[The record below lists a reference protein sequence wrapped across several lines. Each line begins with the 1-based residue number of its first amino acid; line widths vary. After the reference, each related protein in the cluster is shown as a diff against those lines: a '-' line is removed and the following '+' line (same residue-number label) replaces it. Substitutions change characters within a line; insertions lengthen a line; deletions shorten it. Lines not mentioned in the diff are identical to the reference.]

1 MKTIRTFIAI
11 FISLFLVTA
20 TTACNDQTDDNSGS
34 VDVNKVTFADETLEY
49 TGEPLAITVK
59 NLPGGVKVDYTYSL
73 NGEEVSQMIEIGVYD
88 VTAVIKDNKTGKEL
102 RTLTAKLTIKEREV
116 YDEIPDDLESNIE
129 LTYGTTYKSFVKN
142 PDNEDELIAAGIQI
156 WATEKIYFVLG
167 GQTKPLNFL
176 ELDKNSVSGVKLVD
190 NTVVIEKAGTY
201 DVIMTFPEGSLVP
214 LILVRE
220 GTDSGQFYF
229 RGSMNDYQTSD
240 EYLFTIDEEANTAT
254 YEITLALND
263 TFKIAN
269 YYYSVEFN
277 YNPYFKYLNNFTVG
291 GEFNTDPKIVV
302 AGNYKFVIDLE
313 TKALTVY
320 CDGVKLE
327 EDRTPNLYLRG
338 SMNNWEAVTKLTRT
352 TEGNNIIAS
361 IETELAVG
369 DEFKIADDSYDVQF
383 DYNSFSHGSTHFEAS
398 TDGYN
403 NAKVKVAGLYK
414 ITINLTTKAVTVVV
428 DGVTLFENKVASSG
442 GGGGTTD
449 TPSVPSG
456 TDLYLRG
463 SVNNWD
469 TSTKLTIKDNVA
481 SITYEFESG
490 DIFKIADA
498 SWTNSCTFGYPYF
511 AAGTGYFSEGTE
523 YGNVV
528 VDQAGTYEISLDL
541 TTYTMTVKKDGEVII
556 AGSSSNPGGGNSGS
570 TEPTTSDLYLRGSM
584 NEWGTAN
591 KLTVNGDIA
600 SITIVLAVDDQFKI
614 ANADWTFE
622 FNSSHLQG
630 LSQFGSIDTQ
640 NILVK
645 EAGEYTF
652 EINLKTNEIKV
663 SKDGKVLSPEQ
674 PEQPEQP
681 SEGQITLYL
690 KPNSNWLDAGAW
702 FAVYYWN
709 GSTNGWT
716 KMTDS
721 DNDGIYEATIDLAA
735 CTNGVIFCRMNP
747 ASQTLDWNN
756 KWDQTVDLKYS
767 APNNLFTV
775 AADAWNNANGTWSSK
790 N

>member
-1 MKTIRTFIAI
+1 MKTFRTFIAI

-34 VDVNKVTFADETLEY
+34 VDVNKVTFTDETLEY

-142 PDNEDELIAAGIQI
+142 PDNENELIAAGIQI

-167 GQTKPLNFL
+167 GQNKPLNFL

-190 NTVVIEKAGTY
+190 NTVVIEKAGSY

-240 EYLFTIDEEANTAT
+240 EYLFNVDEETNTAS

-291 GEFNTDPKIVV
+291 GEFNTDPKVVV

-352 TEGNNIIAS
+352 TEGNNLIAS

-383 DYNSFSHGSTHFEAS
+383 DYNSFSHGSSHFEAS

-403 NAKVKVAGLYK
+403 NVKVKVAGLYK

-481 SITYEFESG
+481 FITYEFESG

-528 VDQAGTYEISLDL
+528 VDQAGTYEISLNLSD
-541 TTYTMTVKKDGEVII
+541 YTMTVKKDGEVII
-556 AGSSSNPGGGNSGS
+556 AGSSSNPGGNGGS
-570 TEPTTSDLYLRGSM
+570 TEPTTIVLYLRGSM

-600 SITIVLAVDDQFKI
+600 SITLSLAVNAQFKI

-622 FNSSHLQG
+622 FNSSHLKG

-663 SKDGKVLSPEQ
+663 SKDGEVLSPEQ

-681 SEGQITLYL
+681 TEGQITLYL
-690 KPNSNWLDAGAW
+690 KPNSNWVQSDAW

-721 DNDGIYEATIDLAA
+721 DSDGIYEATIDLAA

-747 ASQTLDWNN
+747 ASQTLDWSN
-756 KWDQTVDLKYS
+756 KWDQTSDLKYS

-775 AADAWNNANGTWSSK
+775 AADAWNNANGTWSNK

>member
-20 TTACNDQTDDNSGS
+20 TTACNDQTDDNSSS
-34 VDVNKVTFADETLEY
+34 VDVNKVTFTDETLEY

-142 PDNEDELIAAGIQI
+142 PDNENELIAAGIQI

-167 GQTKPLNFL
+167 GQNKPLNFL

-190 NTVVIEKAGTY
+190 NTVVIEKAGSY

-220 GTDSGQFYF
+220 GTDSSQFYF

-240 EYLFTIDEEANTAT
+240 EYLFNVDEETNTAS

-291 GEFNTDPKIVV
+291 GEFNTDPKVVV

-338 SMNNWEAVTKLTRT
+338 SMNNWEAVTKLTRK

-383 DYNSFSHGSTHFEAS
+383 DYNSFSHGSSHFEAS

-456 TDLYLRG
+456 TALYLRG

-469 TSTKLTIKDNVA
+469 TSTKLTVKDNVA
-481 SITYEFESG
+481 SITYEFKSG

-511 AAGTGYFSEGTE
+511 SAGTGYFSEGTE

-541 TTYTMTVKKDGEVII
+541 TTYKMTVKKDGEVII
-556 AGSSSNPGGGNSGS
+556 AGSSSNPGGNGGS
-570 TEPTTSDLYLRGSM
+570 TEPTTADLYLRGSM

-591 KLTVNGDIA
+591 KLTANGDIT
-600 SITIVLAVDDQFKI
+600 SITIELAVDAEFKI
-614 ANADWTFE
+614 AKEDWSVQYNATHF
-622 FNSSHLQG
+622 SG
-630 LSQFGSIDTQ
+630 YAQFASIGDQ

-663 SKDGKVLSPEQ
+663 SKDGEVLSKEQ
-674 PEQPEQP
+674 SSQP

-690 KPNSNWLDAGAW
+690 KPNSNWVQSDAW

-721 DNDGIYEATIDLAA
+721 DSDGIYEATIDLAA

-747 ASQTLDWNN
+747 ASQTLDWSN

-775 AADAWNNANGTWSSK
+775 AADAWNNANGTWSNK

>member
-1 MKTIRTFIAI
+1 
-11 FISLFLVTA
+11 
-20 TTACNDQTDDNSGS
+20 
-34 VDVNKVTFADETLEY
+34 
-49 TGEPLAITVK
+49 
-59 NLPGGVKVDYTYSL
+59 
-73 NGEEVSQMIEIGVYD
+73 
-88 VTAVIKDNKTGKEL
+88 
-102 RTLTAKLTIKEREV
+102 
-116 YDEIPDDLESNIE
+116 
-129 LTYGTTYKSFVKN
+129 
-142 PDNEDELIAAGIQI
+142 
-156 WATEKIYFVLG
+156 
-167 GQTKPLNFL
+167 
-176 ELDKNSVSGVKLVD
+176 
-190 NTVVIEKAGTY
+190 
-201 DVIMTFPEGSLVP
+201 
-214 LILVRE
+214 
-220 GTDSGQFYF
+220 
-229 RGSMNDYQTSD
+229 
-240 EYLFTIDEEANTAT
+240 
-254 YEITLALND
+254 
-263 TFKIAN
+263 
-269 YYYSVEFN
+269 
-277 YNPYFKYLNNFTVG
+277 
-291 GEFNTDPKIVV
+291 
-302 AGNYKFVIDLE
+302 
-313 TKALTVY
+313 
-320 CDGVKLE
+320 
-327 EDRTPNLYLRG
+327 
-338 SMNNWEAVTKLTRT
+338 MNNWEAVTKLTRKV
-352 TEGNNIIAS
+352 EGNNIIAS
-361 IETELAVG
+361 IETQLAVG

-456 TDLYLRG
+456 TVLYLRG

-469 TSTKLTIKDNVA
+469 TSTKLTVKDNVA
-481 SITYEFESG
+481 SITYEFKSG

-511 AAGTGYFSEGTE
+511 SAGTGYFSEGTE

-541 TTYTMTVKKDGEVII
+541 TTYKMTVKKDGEVII
-556 AGSSSNPGGGNSGS
+556 AGSSSNPGGNGGS
-570 TEPTTSDLYLRGSM
+570 TEPTTIDLYLRGSM

-600 SITIVLAVDDQFKI
+600 SITIELAVDAEFKI
-614 ANADWTFE
+614 AKEDWSVQYNA
-622 FNSSHLQG
+622 SHFSG
-630 LSQFGSIDTQ
+630 YAQFASIGDQ

-663 SKDGKVLSPEQ
+663 SKDGEVLSKEQ
-674 PEQPEQP
+674 SSQP

-690 KPNSNWLDAGAW
+690 KPNSNWVQSDAW

-721 DNDGIYEATIDLAA
+721 DSDGIYEATIDLAA

-747 ASQTLDWNN
+747 ASQTLDWSN
-756 KWDQTVDLKYS
+756 KWDQTSDLKYS

-775 AADAWNNANGTWSSK
+775 AADAWNNANGTWSNK
-790 N
+790 E

>member
-1 MKTIRTFIAI
+1 
-11 FISLFLVTA
+11 
-20 TTACNDQTDDNSGS
+20 
-34 VDVNKVTFADETLEY
+34 
-49 TGEPLAITVK
+49 
-59 NLPGGVKVDYTYSL
+59 
-73 NGEEVSQMIEIGVYD
+73 
-88 VTAVIKDNKTGKEL
+88 
-102 RTLTAKLTIKEREV
+102 
-116 YDEIPDDLESNIE
+116 
-129 LTYGTTYKSFVKN
+129 
-142 PDNEDELIAAGIQI
+142 
-156 WATEKIYFVLG
+156 
-167 GQTKPLNFL
+167 
-176 ELDKNSVSGVKLVD
+176 
-190 NTVVIEKAGTY
+190 
-201 DVIMTFPEGSLVP
+201 
-214 LILVRE
+214 
-220 GTDSGQFYF
+220 
-229 RGSMNDYQTSD
+229 
-240 EYLFTIDEEANTAT
+240 
-254 YEITLALND
+254 
-263 TFKIAN
+263 
-269 YYYSVEFN
+269 
-277 YNPYFKYLNNFTVG
+277 
-291 GEFNTDPKIVV
+291 
-302 AGNYKFVIDLE
+302 
-313 TKALTVY
+313 
-320 CDGVKLE
+320 
-327 EDRTPNLYLRG
+327 
-338 SMNNWEAVTKLTRT
+338 MNNWEAVTKLTRT

-361 IETELAVG
+361 IETQLAVG

-456 TDLYLRG
+456 TALYLRG

-469 TSTKLTIKDNVA
+469 TSTKLTVKDNVA
-481 SITYEFESG
+481 SITYTFESG

-528 VDQAGTYEISLDL
+528 VDQAGTYEISLNLSD
-541 TTYTMTVKKDGEVII
+541 YTMTVKKDGEVII
-556 AGSSSNPGGGNSGS
+556 AGSSSNPGGGNGGS

-600 SITIVLAVDDQFKI
+600 SITLSLAVDDQFKI

-622 FNSSHLQG
+622 FNSGDLKG
-630 LSQFGSIDTQ
+630 LSQFGSIGTQ

-663 SKDGKVLSPEQ
+663 SKDGKVLTPEQ

-681 SEGQITLYL
+681 SEGQITLFL

-709 GSTNGWT
+709 GSTSGWT

-735 CTNGVIFCRMNP
+735 CTDGVIFCRMNP
-747 ASQTLDWNN
+747 ASQSLDWNN
-756 KWDQTVDLKYS
+756 KWDQTSDLKYS
-767 APNNLFTV
+767 ASNNLFTV
-775 AADAWNNANGTWSSK
+775 APDAWNNANGTWSNK
-790 N
+790 E

>member
-34 VDVNKVTFADETLEY
+34 VDVNKVTFTDETLEY

-116 YDEIPDDLESNIE
+116 YDEMPDDLESNVE

-142 PDNEDELIAAGIQI
+142 PDNENELIAAGIQI
-156 WATEKIYFVLG
+156 WAPEKIYFVLG
-167 GQTKPLNFL
+167 GQNKPLNFL
-176 ELDKNSVSGVKLVD
+176 ELDTNSLSGVKLVD

-220 GTDSGQFYF
+220 GTDSSQFYF

-240 EYLFTIDEEANTAT
+240 EYLFNVDEETNTAT
-254 YEITLALND
+254 YEITLDLND

-277 YNPYFKYLNNFTVG
+277 YSPYFKYLNNFTVG
-291 GEFNTDPKIVV
+291 GEFNTDPKVVV

-313 TKALTVY
+313 TKALIVY

-352 TEGNNIIAS
+352 AEGNNIIAS

-383 DYNSFSHGSTHFEAS
+383 DYNSFSHGSSHFEAS

-456 TDLYLRG
+456 TALYLRG

-469 TSTKLTIKDNVA
+469 TSTKLTVKDNVA

-556 AGSSSNPGGGNSGS
+556 AGSNPGGNGGS
-570 TEPTTSDLYLRGSM
+570 TEPTTSELYLRGSM

-600 SITIVLAVDDQFKI
+600 SITIELAVDDQFKI
-614 ANADWTFE
+614 ANADCTFE
-622 FNSSHLQG
+622 FNSGHLKG
-630 LSQFGSIDTQ
+630 LSQFASIDTQ

-690 KPNSNWLDAGAW
+690 KPNSNWVQSDAW

-747 ASQTLDWNN
+747 ASQALDWNN
-756 KWDQTVDLKYS
+756 KWDQTSDLKYS

-775 AADAWNNANGTWSSK
+775 AADAWNNANGTWSNK
-790 N
+790 E

>member
-20 TTACNDQTDDNSGS
+20 TTACNDITDDNSSS
-34 VDVNKVTFADETLEY
+34 VDVNKVTFTDETLEY

-142 PDNEDELIAAGIQI
+142 PDNENELIAAGIQI

-190 NTVVIEKAGTY
+190 NTVVIEKAGSY

-240 EYLFTIDEEANTAT
+240 EYLFNVDEETNTAT

-291 GEFNTDPKIVV
+291 GEFNTDPKVVV

-352 TEGNNIIAS
+352 TEGNNLIAS

-383 DYNSFSHGSTHFEAS
+383 DYNSFSHGSSHFEAS

-403 NAKVKVAGLYK
+403 NVKVKVAGLYK

-528 VDQAGTYEISLDL
+528 VDQAGTYEISLNLSD
-541 TTYTMTVKKDGEVII
+541 YTMTVKKDGEVII
-556 AGSSSNPGGGNSGS
+556 AGSSSNPGGNGGS
-570 TEPTTSDLYLRGSM
+570 TEPTTIDLYLRGSM

-600 SITIVLAVDDQFKI
+600 SITLSLAVNAQFKI

-622 FNSSHLQG
+622 FNSSHLNG

-663 SKDGKVLSPEQ
+663 SKDGEVLSPEQ

-681 SEGQITLYL
+681 TEGQITLYL
-690 KPNSNWLDAGAW
+690 KPNSNWVQSDAW

-721 DNDGIYEATIDLAA
+721 DSDGIYEATIDLAA

-747 ASQTLDWNN
+747 ASQTLDWSN

-775 AADAWNNANGTWSSK
+775 AADAWNNANGTWSNK
-790 N
+790 E

>member
-34 VDVNKVTFADETLEY
+34 VDVNKVTFTDETLEY

-142 PDNEDELIAAGIQI
+142 PDNENELIAAGIQI

-167 GQTKPLNFL
+167 GQNKPLNFL

-190 NTVVIEKAGTY
+190 NTVVIEKAGSY

-240 EYLFTIDEEANTAT
+240 EYLFNVDEETNTAS

-291 GEFNTDPKIVV
+291 GEFNTDPKVVV

-352 TEGNNIIAS
+352 TEGNNLIAS

-383 DYNSFSHGSTHFEAS
+383 DYNSFSHGSSHFEAS

-403 NAKVKVAGLYK
+403 NVKVKVAGLYK

-481 SITYEFESG
+481 FITYEFESG

-528 VDQAGTYEISLDL
+528 VDQAGTYEISLNLSD
-541 TTYTMTVKKDGEVII
+541 YTMTVKKDGEVII
-556 AGSSSNPGGGNSGS
+556 AGSSSNPGGNGGS
-570 TEPTTSDLYLRGSM
+570 TEPTTIDLYLRGSM

-600 SITIVLAVDDQFKI
+600 SITLSLAVNAQFKI

-622 FNSSHLQG
+622 FNSSHLKG

-663 SKDGKVLSPEQ
+663 SKDGEVLSPEQ

-681 SEGQITLYL
+681 TEGQITLYL
-690 KPNSNWLDAGAW
+690 KPNSNWVQSDAW

-721 DNDGIYEATIDLAA
+721 DSDGIYEATIDLAA

-747 ASQTLDWNN
+747 ASQTLDWSN
-756 KWDQTVDLKYS
+756 KWDQTSDLKYS

-775 AADAWNNANGTWSSK
+775 AADAWNNANGTWSNK

>member
-1 MKTIRTFIAI
+1 MKTFRTFIAI

-34 VDVNKVTFADETLEY
+34 VDVNKVTFTDETLEY

-142 PDNEDELIAAGIQI
+142 PDNENELIAAGIQI

-167 GQTKPLNFL
+167 GQNKPLNFL

-190 NTVVIEKAGTY
+190 NTVVIEKAGSY

-240 EYLFTIDEEANTAT
+240 EYLFNVDEETNTAS

-291 GEFNTDPKIVV
+291 GEFNTDPKVVV

-352 TEGNNIIAS
+352 TEGNNLIAS

-383 DYNSFSHGSTHFEAS
+383 DYNSFSHGSSHFEAS

-403 NAKVKVAGLYK
+403 NVKVKVAGLYK

-481 SITYEFESG
+481 FITYEFESG

-528 VDQAGTYEISLDL
+528 VDQAGTYEISLNLSD
-541 TTYTMTVKKDGEVII
+541 YTMTVKKDGEVII
-556 AGSSSNPGGGNSGS
+556 AGSSSNPGGNGGS
-570 TEPTTSDLYLRGSM
+570 TEPTTIDLYLRGSM

-600 SITIVLAVDDQFKI
+600 SITLSLAVNAQFKI

-622 FNSSHLQG
+622 FNSSHLKG

-663 SKDGKVLSPEQ
+663 SKDGEVLSPEQ

-681 SEGQITLYL
+681 TEGQITLYL
-690 KPNSNWLDAGAW
+690 KPNSNWVQSDAW

-721 DNDGIYEATIDLAA
+721 DSDGIYEATIDLAA

-747 ASQTLDWNN
+747 ASQTLDWSN
-756 KWDQTVDLKYS
+756 KWDQTSDLKYS

-775 AADAWNNANGTWSSK
+775 AADAWNNANGTWSNK

>member
-1 MKTIRTFIAI
+1 MKTFRTFIAI

-34 VDVNKVTFADETLEY
+34 VDVNKVTFTDETLEY

-73 NGEEVSQMIEIGVYD
+73 NGEEVSQMIDIGVYD

-142 PDNEDELIAAGIQI
+142 PDNENELIAAGIQI

-167 GQTKPLNFL
+167 GQNKPLNFL

-190 NTVVIEKAGTY
+190 NTVVIEKAGSY

-240 EYLFTIDEEANTAT
+240 EYLFNVDEETNTAS

-291 GEFNTDPKIVV
+291 GEFNTDPKVVV

-352 TEGNNIIAS
+352 TEGNNLIAS

-383 DYNSFSHGSTHFEAS
+383 DYNSFSHGSSHFEAS

-403 NAKVKVAGLYK
+403 NVKVKVAGLYK

-481 SITYEFESG
+481 FITYEFESG

-528 VDQAGTYEISLDL
+528 VDQAGTYEISLNLSD
-541 TTYTMTVKKDGEVII
+541 YTMTVKKDGEVII
-556 AGSSSNPGGGNSGS
+556 AGSSSNPGGNGGS
-570 TEPTTSDLYLRGSM
+570 TEPTTIVLYLRGSM

-600 SITIVLAVDDQFKI
+600 SITLSLAVNAQFKI

-622 FNSSHLQG
+622 FNSSHLKG

-663 SKDGKVLSPEQ
+663 SKDGEVLSPEQ

-681 SEGQITLYL
+681 TEGQITLYL
-690 KPNSNWLDAGAW
+690 KPNSNWVQSDAW

-721 DNDGIYEATIDLAA
+721 DSDGIYEATIDLAA

-747 ASQTLDWNN
+747 ASQTLDWSN
-756 KWDQTVDLKYS
+756 KWDQTSDLKYS

-775 AADAWNNANGTWSSK
+775 AADAWNNANGTWSNK

>member
-1 MKTIRTFIAI
+1 MKTFRTFIAI

-20 TTACNDQTDDNSGS
+20 TTACNDITDDNSSS
-34 VDVNKVTFADETLEY
+34 VDVNKVTFTDETLEY

-142 PDNEDELIAAGIQI
+142 PDNENELIAAGIQI

-190 NTVVIEKAGTY
+190 NTVVIEKAGSY

-240 EYLFTIDEEANTAT
+240 EYLFNVDEETNTAT

-291 GEFNTDPKIVV
+291 GEFNTDPKVVV

-338 SMNNWEAVTKLTRT
+338 SMNNWEAVTKLTRK

-383 DYNSFSHGSTHFEAS
+383 DYNSFSHGSSHFEAS

-456 TDLYLRG
+456 TVLYLRG

-469 TSTKLTIKDNVA
+469 TSTKLTVKDNVA
-481 SITYEFESG
+481 SITYEFKSG

-511 AAGTGYFSEGTE
+511 SAGTGYFSEGTE

-541 TTYTMTVKKDGEVII
+541 TTYKMTVKKDGEVII
-556 AGSSSNPGGGNSGS
+556 AGSSSNPGGNGGS
-570 TEPTTSDLYLRGSM
+570 TEPTTIDLYLRGSM

-600 SITIVLAVDDQFKI
+600 SITIELAVDAEFKI
-614 ANADWTFE
+614 AKEDWSVQYNA
-622 FNSSHLQG
+622 SHFSG
-630 LSQFGSIDTQ
+630 YAQFASIGDQ

-663 SKDGKVLSPEQ
+663 SKDGEVLSPEQ
-674 PEQPEQP
+674 PEQPT
-681 SEGQITLYL
+681 EGQITLYL
-690 KPNSNWLDAGAW
+690 KPNSNWVQSDAW

-721 DNDGIYEATIDLAA
+721 DSDGIYEATIDLAA

-747 ASQTLDWNN
+747 ASQTLDWSN

-775 AADAWNNANGTWSSK
+775 AADAWNNANGTWSNK
-790 N
+790 E

>member
-1 MKTIRTFIAI
+1 MKTFRTFIAI

-20 TTACNDQTDDNSGS
+20 TTACNDITDDNSGS
-34 VDVNKVTFADETLEY
+34 VDVNKVTFTDETLEY

-142 PDNEDELIAAGIQI
+142 PDNENELIAAGIQI

-190 NTVVIEKAGTY
+190 NTVVIEKAGSY

-240 EYLFTIDEEANTAT
+240 EYLFTIDEETNTAT

-291 GEFNTDPKIVV
+291 GEFNTDPKVVV

-338 SMNNWEAVTKLTRT
+338 SMNNWEAVTKLTRK

-383 DYNSFSHGSTHFEAS
+383 DYNSFSHGSSHFEAS

-403 NAKVKVAGLYK
+403 NVKVKVAGLYK

-456 TDLYLRG
+456 TALYLRG

-469 TSTKLTIKDNVA
+469 TSTKLTVKDNVA
-481 SITYEFESG
+481 SITYEFKSG

-511 AAGTGYFSEGTE
+511 SAGTGYFSEGTE

-541 TTYTMTVKKDGEVII
+541 TTYKMTVKKDGEVII
-556 AGSSSNPGGGNSGS
+556 AGSSSNPGGNGGS
-570 TEPTTSDLYLRGSM
+570 TEPTTIDLYLRGSM

-600 SITIVLAVDDQFKI
+600 SITIELAVDAEFKI
-614 ANADWTFE
+614 AKEDWSVQYNA
-622 FNSSHLQG
+622 SHFSG
-630 LSQFGSIDTQ
+630 YAQFASIGDQ

-663 SKDGKVLSPEQ
+663 SKDGEVLSKEQ
-674 PEQPEQP
+674 SSQP

-690 KPNSNWLDAGAW
+690 KPNSNWVQSDAW

-721 DNDGIYEATIDLAA
+721 DSDGIYEATIDLAA

-747 ASQTLDWNN
+747 ASQTLDWSN
-756 KWDQTVDLKYS
+756 KWDQTSDLKYS

-775 AADAWNNANGTWSSK
+775 AADAWNNANGTWSNK
-790 N
+790 E

>member
-1 MKTIRTFIAI
+1 MKTFRTFIAI

-34 VDVNKVTFADETLEY
+34 VDVNKVTFTDETLEY

-142 PDNEDELIAAGIQI
+142 PDNENELIAAGIQI

-167 GQTKPLNFL
+167 GQNKPLNFL

-190 NTVVIEKAGTY
+190 NTVVIEKAGSY

-240 EYLFTIDEEANTAT
+240 EYLFNVDEETNTAT

-291 GEFNTDPKIVV
+291 GEFNTDPKVVV

-352 TEGNNIIAS
+352 TEGNNLIAS

-383 DYNSFSHGSTHFEAS
+383 DYNSFSHGSSHFEAS

-403 NAKVKVAGLYK
+403 NVKVKVAGLYK

-528 VDQAGTYEISLDL
+528 VDQAGTYEISLNLSD
-541 TTYTMTVKKDGEVII
+541 YTMTVKKDGEVII
-556 AGSSSNPGGGNSGS
+556 AGSSSNPGGNGGS
-570 TEPTTSDLYLRGSM
+570 TEPTTIDLYLRGSM

-600 SITIVLAVDDQFKI
+600 SITLSLAVNAQFKI

-622 FNSSHLQG
+622 FNSSHLKG

-663 SKDGKVLSPEQ
+663 SKDGEVLSPEQ
-674 PEQPEQP
+674 PEQPT
-681 SEGQITLYL
+681 EGQITLYL
-690 KPNSNWLDAGAW
+690 KPNSNWVQSDAW

-721 DNDGIYEATIDLAA
+721 DSDGIYEATIDLAA

-747 ASQTLDWNN
+747 ASQTLDWSN
-756 KWDQTVDLKYS
+756 KWDQTSDLKYS

-775 AADAWNNANGTWSSK
+775 AADAWNNANGTWSNK

>member
-1 MKTIRTFIAI
+1 MKTFRTFIAI

-20 TTACNDQTDDNSGS
+20 TTACNDITDDNSGS
-34 VDVNKVTFADETLEY
+34 VDVNKVTFTDETLEY

-142 PDNEDELIAAGIQI
+142 PDNENELIAAGIQI

-190 NTVVIEKAGTY
+190 NTVVIEKAGSY

-240 EYLFTIDEEANTAT
+240 EYLFTIDEETNTAT

-291 GEFNTDPKIVV
+291 GEFNTDPKVVV

-352 TEGNNIIAS
+352 TEGNNLIAS

-383 DYNSFSHGSTHFEAS
+383 DYNSFSHGSSHFEAS

-403 NAKVKVAGLYK
+403 NVKVKVAGLYK

-456 TDLYLRG
+456 TALYLRG

-469 TSTKLTIKDNVA
+469 TSTKLTVKDNVA
-481 SITYEFESG
+481 SITYEFKSG

-511 AAGTGYFSEGTE
+511 SAGTGYFSEGTE

-541 TTYTMTVKKDGEVII
+541 TTYKMTVKKDGEVII
-556 AGSSSNPGGGNSGS
+556 AGSSSNPGGNGGS
-570 TEPTTSDLYLRGSM
+570 TEPTTIDLYLRGSM

-600 SITIVLAVDDQFKI
+600 SITIELAVDAEFKI
-614 ANADWTFE
+614 AKEDWSVQYNA
-622 FNSSHLQG
+622 SHFSG
-630 LSQFGSIDTQ
+630 YAQFASIGDQ

-663 SKDGKVLSPEQ
+663 SKDGEVLSKEQ
-674 PEQPEQP
+674 SSQP

-690 KPNSNWLDAGAW
+690 KPNSNWVQSDAW

-721 DNDGIYEATIDLAA
+721 DSDGIYEATIDLAA

-747 ASQTLDWNN
+747 ASQTLDWSN
-756 KWDQTVDLKYS
+756 KWDQTSDLKYS

-775 AADAWNNANGTWSSK
+775 AADAWNNANGTWSNK
-790 N
+790 E